1 MSAVSGLL
9 RLLQAWSLKDTTV
22 VSFFEYLFILI
33 CNFIFSCNNKV
44 YILCTFVPVLQVLP
58 AERKTDVSRGTSA
71 IGAVPHLLSHPFR
84 SRIRQLPLF
93 RPESRRSS
101 DRRDRPGY
109 AGENACTEYGSEI
122 QGPFRAALCQDILT
136 QRKHPISCAARSGG
150 IFIPAG
156 NGSVLAESPWI
167 AYFTAVLHL
176 QQRMPAKLSVSS
188 TRTFRP
194 YKNNSADGPGILCS
208 LRFPSFIR
216 MPAASL
222 QYRKRQRQPFR
233 KTSGTA
239 FSRPRR
245 RGHTKLSRP
254 LSTDVP
260 HRWYRYSIRDCRK
273 RQSLITSCPYILVF
287 PFISF

>member
-1 MSAVSGLL
+1 M
-9 RLLQAWSLKDTTV
+9 
-22 VSFFEYLFILI
+22 
-33 CNFIFSCNNKV
+33 
-44 YILCTFVPVLQVLP
+44 LQVLP

-260 HRWYRYSIRDCRK
+260 HRWMVPLQHQGLPQAAVPDNFLSIYFSI
-273 RQSLITSCPYILVF
+273 SLYFFLTARGFFDATPGRRGYWLPVGFTFSTVMI
-287 PFISF
+287 